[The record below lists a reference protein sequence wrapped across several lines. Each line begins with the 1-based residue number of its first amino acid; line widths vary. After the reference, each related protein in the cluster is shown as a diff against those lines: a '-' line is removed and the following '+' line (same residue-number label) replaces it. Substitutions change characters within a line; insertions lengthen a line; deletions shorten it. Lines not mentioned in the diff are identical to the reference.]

1 MFINIKMENFTF
13 FRALKIEKDV
23 SPLYPSNTRKKTT
36 RKRIYPRKNQ
46 ISNSCLMVSTTSK
59 TSD

>member
-1 MFINIKMENFTF
+1 MV
-13 FRALKIEKDV
+13 LKIEKDV
-23 SPLYPSNTRKKTT
+23 SPLYPSDTHKKTA

>member
-1 MFINIKMENFTF
+1 MFINIKIENLTF
-13 FRALKIEKDV
+13 FRALKTDNDV
-23 SPLYPSNTRKKTT
+23 SPRYPSNTRRKTT